1 MKTERKRPFQKTLQE
16 YNWLDIETNAL
27 SWERKKLKMA
37 LRFLNMD
44 DRAIVQL
51 TDKKIAK

>member
-1 MKTERKRPFQKTLQE
+1 MKTEGKRPFQKILQE
-16 YNWLDIETNAL
+16 YNWLDIETNAR

-37 LRFLNMD
+37 LRFLNMY